1 MLSFLFPPAEESEAR
16 KELRGMIQTY
26 LSEEIKRMKLT
37 MDEQLKSTEE
47 LLNKKLDVAE
57 GGGGK
62 KGGRNSAK
70 GSTKKK

>member
-1 MLSFLFPPAEESEAR
+1 MHSPCFPEESEAR

-26 LSEEIKRMKLT
+26 LSEEIKKMKTT
-37 MDEQLKSTEE
+37 MDSQLKSTED

-57 GGGGK
+57 GGGK
-62 KGGRNSAK
+62 KGGRGSAK